1 MTTPHTT
8 VVFSDMHN
16 RQLVV
21 QNLFEKIGL
30 ITPEGE
36 RVPGFKTIQLGDLL
50 SLGYGEQ
57 EAEFLK
63 WVRPFIDVQL
73 VGNHELPAISPY
85 SDYVSFVGWDQ
96 RDIVAEQMMRAEF
109 TKAQMEGDPNLWTAA
124 TNVGKWLIT
133 HAGASVAVQKELKA
147 DGWDGTAAHAAT
159 MLNNLFQ
166 EHITEKSPDPIIIGT
181 GQQNGGIFWHR
192 IPYLRAGYRDV
203 HVPQIVGHTPYDHN
217 QKFCPPAVQNR
228 DGNLV
233 CIDTPGSCCAMLTQD
248 DGETWQIVTS
258 DFEVKYGNQRER
270 GGIFDNPRAIDLRP
284 LDLSM
289 NSTAE
294 LY

>member
-1 MTTPHTT
+1 MDISTPHTT

-30 ITPEGE
+30 ITPEGA
-36 RVPGFKTIQLGDLL
+36 RAPGFHTIQLGDLL

-85 SDYVSFVGWDQ
+85 PDYVAFVGWEN

-109 TKAQMEGDPNLWTAA
+109 MQAQRDLNPDLWCAA
-124 TNVGKWLIT
+124 THVGKWLIT
-133 HAGASVAVQKELKA
+133 HAGASIAVQKELGLGKSA
-147 DGWDGTAAHAAT
+147 EDYAIE
-159 MLNNLFQ
+159 LNNLFID
-166 EHITEKSPDPIIIGT
+166 HIANKSPDPIIIGT

-192 IPYLRAGYRDV
+192 IQYLRAGYRAQ
-203 HVPQIVGHTPYDHN
+203 HVPQIVGHTHSDHN
-217 QKFCPPAVQNR
+217 AKFSPPSPQNR
-228 DGNLV
+228 DGNLM

-258 DFEVKYGNQRER
+258 DYEVKYGSQRER
-270 GGIFDNPRAIDLRP
+270 GGIFDYERAIDLRP
-284 LDLSM
+284 LDFTK
-289 NSTAE
+289 NATAD

>member
-1 MTTPHTT
+1 
-8 VVFSDMHN
+8 MHN

-36 RVPGFKTIQLGDLL
+36 RVPGFHTIQLGDLL

-57 EAEFLK
+57 EADFLK
-63 WVRPFIDVQL
+63 WVRPFIDKQL
-73 VGNHELPAISPY
+73 VGNHELPAFSPY
-85 SDYVSFVGWDQ
+85 SDYVSFVGWDE
-96 RDIVAEQMMRAEF
+96 RDIVAEQMVRSEF
-109 TKAQMEGDPNLWTAA
+109 MTARMENNPDLWVAA
-124 TNVGKWLIT
+124 THVGKWLIT
-133 HAGASVAVQKELKA
+133 HAGASIQVQKELGIGKSA
-147 DGWDGTAAHAAT
+147 EAYAAE
-159 MLNNLFQ
+159 LNELFID
-166 EHITEKSPDPIIIGT
+166 HITNKTADPIIIGT

-192 IPYLRAGYRDV
+192 IPYLRAGYRAQ

-217 QKFCPPAVQNR
+217 QKFAPPAVQNR

-258 DFEVKYGNQRER
+258 DYEVKYGNQRNSLAT
-270 GGIFDNPRAIDLRP
+270 FDYERAIDLRP
-284 LDLSM
+284 LDLTK
-289 NSTAE
+289 NATAE

>member
-1 MTTPHTT
+1 MDISTPHTT

-36 RVPGFKTIQLGDLL
+36 RVPGFHTIQLGDLL

-57 EAEFLK
+57 EAAFLK
-63 WVRPFIDVQL
+63 WVRPFIDKQL
-73 VGNHELPAISPY
+73 VGNHELPAFSPY
-85 SDYVSFVGWDQ
+85 SDYVSFMGWEN
-96 RDIVAEQMMRAEF
+96 RDIVAEQMVRAEF
-109 TKAQMEGDPNLWTAA
+109 TKARMENDPDLWVAA

-133 HAGASVAVQKELKA
+133 HAGASIQVQKELGIGKSA
-147 DGWDGTAAHAAT
+147 EAYAT
-159 MLNNLFQ
+159 ELNELFID
-166 EHITEKSPDPIIIGT
+166 HITNKTPDPIIIGT

-192 IPYLRAGYRDV
+192 IPYLRAGYRAQ

-217 QKFCPPAVQNR
+217 QKFAPPSVQNR

-258 DFEVKYGNQRER
+258 DYEVKYGDVRNSLAT
-270 GGIFDNPRAIDLRP
+270 FDYERAIDLRP
-284 LDLSM
+284 LDLTK